1 MQTTPGS
8 EGEGQMNDNMTAER
22 LGNLEAMVASLS
34 ELLAVQ
40 EKVVADQSERIRKDE
55 IAIQESNDRF
65 LAFIKEAA
73 MRLKNPIE
81 VIEENISLIV
91 ADVESSQ
98 FEVRDVVLQLKVQI
112 RNLEQIR
119 QNIIEL
125 NKAIVDRSGGFSEA
139 SKKFL
144 TE

>member
-1 MQTTPGS
+1 MMKDAPP
-8 EGEGQMNDNMTAER
+8 EGKIS
-22 LGNLEAMVASLS
+22 NLEAMVVSLN
-34 ELLAVQ
+34 ELLTVQ
-40 EKVVADQSERIRKDE
+40 EKVVGEQSDRIRQDE
-55 IAIQESNDRF
+55 IALEESNDRF

-81 VIEENISLIV
+81 VVEENIALVVDEI
-91 ADVESSQ
+91 EKEQ
-98 FEVRDVVLQLKVQI
+98 FESRDISLQLKVQV

-125 NKAIVDRSGGFSEA
+125 NKAIVDRTGDIPEPA
-139 SKKFL
+139 KKFL

>member
-1 MQTTPGS
+1 M
-8 EGEGQMNDNMTAER
+8 GEGQMNDNMTAER

-55 IAIQESNDRF
+55 IAIQKSNDRF

-81 VIEENISLIV
+81 VIEENISLVV
-91 ADVESSQ
+91 ADVEGGQ

-125 NKAIVDRSGGFSEA
+125 NTAIVDRTSGFSEA

>member
-1 MQTTPGS
+1 MD
-8 EGEGQMNDNMTAER
+8 NDAMMER
-22 LGNLEAMVASLS
+22 ISHLEAMAASLN

-40 EKVVADQSERIRKDE
+40 EKVVAEQSERIRQDE
-55 IAIQESNDRF
+55 LALKESNDRF

-73 MRLKNPIE
+73 MRLKNPME
-81 VIEENISLIV
+81 VVEQNISLV
-91 ADVESSQ
+91 VEDIERGQ
-98 FEVRDVVLQLKVQI
+98 FENSDILLQLKIQI

-125 NKAIVDRSGGFSEA
+125 NKVIVNRSGDFSEA
-139 SKKFL
+139 SRKFL